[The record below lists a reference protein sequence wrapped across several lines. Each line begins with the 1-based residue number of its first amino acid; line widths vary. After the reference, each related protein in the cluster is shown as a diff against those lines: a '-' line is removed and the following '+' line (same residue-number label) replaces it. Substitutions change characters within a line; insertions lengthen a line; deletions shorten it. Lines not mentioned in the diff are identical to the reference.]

1 MDQDP
6 RSLQQ
11 NQAAPLRSDWQSL
24 ARLWNLAGPLKIQ
37 IAKGIFFRFVQS
49 FCLGMAYGIA
59 IMVMTNLIKEDF
71 SPSRQWLVE
80 TVVLSLIALAGQTLF
95 SFLAAKQTWF
105 TSYQL
110 AGDFRQKM
118 LEHLK
123 NLPLGFHLSRH
134 RGDNVTTL
142 TTDVQMVESFLSDG
156 LPRIAEA
163 LGLPVAVL
171 TFLLYQDIYLFLAGI
186 FTVVLSLP
194 VYFLGSRYMAMLS
207 IERQDKQ
214 AEAAAKMLEYVQG
227 LIVIKAFNRIHQGK
241 EEFRAALTQFRD
253 ISQKMIKRLVIP
265 FIAFCM
271 LTMLGVPFMIFV
283 DSTLLF
289 SNEIELA
296 TFVTVLMLIYALYT
310 PLLGLTEVLE
320 QTRMADASLTRVDR
334 IFTQVPLPEASQ
346 PEQPRCFDIRFD
358 QVTFGYTKKEPV
370 LNQLSFQARENTMT
384 AIVGPPGAG
393 KSTALNLIARFWDPD
408 QGSVRIGEVD
418 IRNIAPEELNRLIT
432 VVFQEVFL
440 FSGTILDNLMMGK
453 DDATLAEVEKA
464 ARLAQAHDF
473 ITALPDGY
481 QTFVGEGGST
491 LSGGERQRLAVAR
504 AILKDAPIVI
514 MDEATAAIDPTNER
528 AFQSALSALIAK
540 KTVIVVAHKLSTIM
554 NASRILVLD
563 EGCLVEQGSHDELLK
578 QNGLYFRLWQNWTR
592 AAHWH
597 LG

>member
-1 MDQDP
+1 MDQYAHP
-6 RSLQQ
+6 LQQ
-11 NQAAPLRSDWQSL
+11 NQAMPLRSDWQSL
-24 ARLWNLAGPLKIQ
+24 VRLWQLAGPLKIQ
-37 IAKGIFFRFVQS
+37 IASGILYRFIQS
-49 FCLGMAYGIA
+49 FCIGMSYGIA
-59 IMVMTNLIKEDF
+59 IMVMTDLIKEDF
-71 SPSRQWLVE
+71 SPNSQWLLKIVI
-80 TVVLSLIALAGQTLF
+80 LSFIALTGQILF
-95 SFLAAKQTWF
+95 SFLAARQTWF

-110 AGDFRQKM
+110 AGDLRQKM

-142 TTDVQMVESFLSDG
+142 TTDVQTIEGFLSDG

-171 TFLLYQDIYLFLAGI
+171 SFLLYLDIHLFLAGI
-186 FTVVLSLP
+186 FTVILSLP
-194 VYFLGSRYMAMLS
+194 VYFLSSHYMAKLG

-241 EEFRAALTQFRD
+241 QEFTAALTQFRD
-253 ISQKMIKRLVIP
+253 ISQKMVKRLVTP
-265 FIAFCM
+265 FITFCM
-271 LTMLGVPFMIFV
+271 LTMLGAPLMIFV
-283 DSTLLF
+283 DSTLLL
-289 SNEIELA
+289 SNEIGLA

-320 QTRMADASLTRVDR
+320 QTRMADASLTRMDR
-334 IFTQVPLPEASQ
+334 VFTQVPLPETSQ
-346 PEQPRCFDIRFD
+346 PEKPTCYDIRFD
-358 QVTFGYTKKEPV
+358 QVTFAYTKEKPV
-370 LNQLSFQARENTMT
+370 LNHLSFQARENKMT
-384 AIVGPPGAG
+384 AIVGPSGAG
-393 KSTALNLIARFWDPD
+393 KSTALNLIARFWDPE
-408 QGSVRIGEVD
+408 QGSIRIGDVD
-418 IRNIAPEELNRLIT
+418 IRNITSEELNRMVT
-432 VVFQEVFL
+432 VVFQEAFL

-453 DDATLAEVEKA
+453 DDATMAEVEQA

-481 QTFVGEGGST
+481 HTFVGEGGST
-491 LSGGERQRLAVAR
+491 LSGGERQRLAVTR

-554 NASRILVLD
+554 NAERILVLD
-563 EGCLVEQGSHDELLK
+563 EGCLVEQGSHDELLT
-578 QNGLYFRLWQNWTR
+578 QHGLYFRLWQNWVR
-592 AAHWH
+592 AAQWH
-597 LG
+597 LS

>member
-11 NQAAPLRSDWQSL
+11 NQAASLRSDWQSL

-253 ISQKMIKRLVIP
+253 ISQKMIKRLVTP

-271 LTMLGVPFMIFV
+271 LTMLGVPLMIFV

-384 AIVGPPGAG
+384 AIVGPSGAG

-418 IRNIAPEELNRLIT
+418 IRNIASEELNRLIT
-432 VVFQEVFL
+432 VVFQEAFL

-453 DDATLAEVEKA
+453 DDATLAEVEQA

-578 QNGLYFRLWQNWTR
+578 QNGLYFRLWQKWTR

>member
-384 AIVGPPGAG
+384 AIVGPSGAG